1 MKKIVLTA
9 AVAIA
14 AFAAKAQ
21 TTAVST
27 LNTSAILNEVIV
39 LTPSSQ
45 NGAPGTNLP
54 FVGFISNTF
63 NTIAEYDNGLDLVEN
78 PQVLPG
84 PGAGEFEFTIAS
96 SVGYNVVAT
105 SPVNFTWS
113 GGGSQTYP
121 MAASALKLTVVGAPS
136 GATSVL
142 PANTALNSAGTTL
155 FAHPMGHTTANWG
168 MNVHLTPGYGHQG
181 GTYTL
186 PVTITAT
193 TI

>member
-9 AVAIA
+9 AVAIVA
-14 AFAAKAQ
+14 LAAKAQ

-27 LNTSAILNEVIV
+27 LNTSATLVETIV
-39 LTPSSQ
+39 LTPNSQ
-45 NGAPGTNLP
+45 SGNPG
-54 FVGFISNTF
+54 GFINNTF
-63 NTIAEYDNGLDLVEN
+63 NTIAEYDNGLDLLEN
-78 PQVLPG
+78 PNVAPG
-84 PGAGEFEFTIAS
+84 PGPSGEFEFTIAS

-105 SPVNFTWS
+105 SPANFTWN
-113 GGGSQTYP
+113 GGPTQTYP

-142 PANTALNSAGTTL
+142 PANTALNNAGTTL

-168 MNVHLTPGYGHQG
+168 LNVHLTPGYGHQG
-181 GTYTL
+181 GIYTL

>member
-39 LTPSSQ
+39 LTPTSQ
-45 NGAPGTNLP
+45 NGAPGNNT
-54 FVGFISNTF
+54 FFGFISNTF

-78 PQVLPG
+78 PQVAPG

-168 MNVHLTPGYGHQG
+168 MNVHLTSGYGHQG